1 MAIIA
6 ISSELIF
13 YCGGGKEFN
22 FMYIIAGLGNPGK
35 EYAGTRH
42 NAGFA
47 VIDALD
53 DKYNI
58 DVDTAKHKGLIGK
71 GIIDWV
77 EGITRKAAYI
87 YESSGECE
95 RR

>member
-13 YCGGGKEFN
+13 CCGGGQLVN

-42 NAGFA
+42 NTGFA
-47 VIDALD
+47 VIDA
-53 DKYNI
+53 
-58 DVDTAKHKGLIGK
+58 A
-71 GIIDWV
+71 
-77 EGITRKAAYI
+77 
-87 YESSGECE
+87 C
-95 RR
+95 